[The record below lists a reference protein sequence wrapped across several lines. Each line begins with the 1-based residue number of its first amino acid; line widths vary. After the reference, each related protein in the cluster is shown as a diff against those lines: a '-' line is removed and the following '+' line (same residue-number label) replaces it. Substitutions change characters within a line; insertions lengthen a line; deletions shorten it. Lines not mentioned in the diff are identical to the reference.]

1 MSVARGTT
9 PTYILT
15 FSEQSLDLTEANNVY
30 VTFRKG
36 AKVLT
41 KTGNDIDVYPKRVE
55 IYLNQKET
63 LAFSQGEVKVQVNWT
78 LAQGRRAASVVKT
91 IDLSEQLLEKVIE

>member
-15 FSEQSLDLTEANNVY
+15 FEEETLDLTTANNVY

-36 AKVLT
+36 AKILT
-41 KTGNDIDVYPKRVE
+41 KTGNDIEVSARQVE
-55 IYLNQKET
+55 VYLNQKET
-63 LAFSQGEVKVQVNWT
+63 LSFSTGEVDVQVNWT
-78 LAQGRRAASVVKT
+78 LAGGRRAASEVVT
-91 IDLSEQLLEKVIE
+91 VNLSKQLLEKVIE

>member
-15 FSEQSLDLTEANNVY
+15 FTEPSLDLTAANNVY

-36 AKVLT
+36 VKILT
-41 KTGNDIDVYPKRVE
+41 KTGEDIDVAEKQIDV
-55 IYLNQKET
+55 YLNQKET
-63 LAFSQGEVKVQVNWT
+63 LSFTQGDVKVQVNWT
-78 LAQGRRAASVVKT
+78 LANGRRAASEVKT
-91 IDLSEQLLEKVIE
+91 IELSEQLLEKVIT

>member
-41 KTGNDIDVYPKRVE
+41 KTGQDIEVYPKRVE

-63 LAFSQGEVKVQVNWT
+63 LSFSQGAVKVQVNWT
-78 LAQGRRAASVVKT
+78 LAEGRRAASVVKE

>member
-15 FSEQSLDLTEANNVY
+15 FAEESLDLTVANNVY
-30 VTFRKG
+30 VTFKKG

-41 KTGNDIDVYPKRVE
+41 KTGQDIEVSAKQIEV
-55 IYLNQKET
+55 YLNQKET
-63 LAFSQGEVKVQVNWT
+63 LSFSMGEVKVQVNWT
-78 LAQGRRAASVVKT
+78 SAGGKRACSDVVT
-91 IDLSEQLLEKVIE
+91 INLSEQLLEKVIE

>member
-9 PTYILT
+9 PTYVCT
-15 FSEQSLDLTEANNVY
+15 FTEQSLDLTTANNVY
-30 VTFRKG
+30 VTFKKG
-36 AKVLT
+36 AKILT
-41 KTGNDIDVYPKRVE
+41 KTGNDIEVGAKQVE

-78 LAQGRRAASVVKT
+78 LAEGRRACSEVAT
-91 IDLSEQLLEKVIE
+91 INLSEQLLEKVIE

>member
-15 FSEQSLDLTEANNVY
+15 FSEPSLNLTEANNVY

-36 AKVLT
+36 AKILT
-41 KTGNDIDVYPKRVE
+41 KTGQDIEVTAKQVE

-63 LAFSQGEVKVQVNWT
+63 LSFSTGDVEVQVNWT
-78 LAQGRRAASVVKT
+78 TVGGRRACSEVVN
-91 IDLSEQLLEKVIE
+91 IVLSKQLLEKVIE

>member
-15 FSEQSLDLTEANNVY
+15 FTEQLLDLTEANNVY

-78 LAQGRRAASVVKT
+78 LAEGRRAASVVKT

>member
-15 FSEQSLDLTEANNVY
+15 FEEESLDLTAANNVY

-36 AKVLT
+36 TKVLT
-41 KTGNDIDVYPKRVE
+41 KTGNDIEVLPKRIEV
-55 IYLNQKET
+55 YLNQKET
-63 LAFSQGEVKVQVNWT
+63 LMFSQGEVKVQVNWT
-78 LAQGRRAASVVKT
+78 LAGGRRAASVVAAV
-91 IDLSEQLLEKVIE
+91 DLSEQLLEKVVE

>member
-15 FSEQSLDLTEANNVY
+15 FEEESLDLTTANNVY

-41 KTGNDIDVYPKRVE
+41 KTGDDIEVSEKQIE

-63 LAFSQGEVKVQVNWT
+63 LSFSTGEVKVQVNWT
-78 LAQGRRAASVVKT
+78 MAGGRRASSEVVN
-91 IDLSEQLLEKVIE
+91 IVLSEQLLEKVVE

>member
-15 FSEQSLDLTEANNVY
+15 FTEQSLDLTEANHVY

-36 AKVLT
+36 AKILT
-41 KTGNDIDVYPKRVE
+41 KTGTDIEVYPKRVE

>member
-15 FSEQSLDLTEANNVY
+15 FDEQSLDLTEANNVY

-36 AKVLT
+36 AKALT
-41 KTGNDIDVYPKRVE
+41 KTGNDIEVSAKQVRV
-55 IYLNQKET
+55 YLNQKET
-63 LAFSQGEVKVQVNWT
+63 LSFSTGEVKVQVNWT
-78 LAQGRRAASVVKT
+78 TYGGRRASSEVAEVN
-91 IDLSEQLLEKVIE
+91 LSEQLLDKVVE